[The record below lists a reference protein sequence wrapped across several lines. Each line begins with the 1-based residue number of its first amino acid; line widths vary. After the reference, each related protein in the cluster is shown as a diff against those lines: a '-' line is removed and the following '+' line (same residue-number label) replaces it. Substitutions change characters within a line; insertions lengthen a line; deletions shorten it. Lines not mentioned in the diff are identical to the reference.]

1 MRPATAGAARKP
13 LADHDEAASNA
24 TPKRAARILMGIAY
38 IAGFMPE
45 IRCHCYGF
53 YYAAIGTLRR
63 GN

>member
-1 MRPATAGAARKP
+1 VAPTA
-13 LADHDEAASNA
+13 HEAASNA